1 MIKDEVMQAIQ
12 KLDWPY
18 KNFFIG
24 MMVAEDDTVEIIVQ
38 DTEAMQEYRQLI
50 DLNLIKGH

>member
-12 KLDWPY
+12 KLDWTY

>member
-12 KLDWPY
+12 KLDWTY

-24 MMVAEDDTVEIIVQ
+24 MMVAEDDTVDIQYHINCK
-38 DTEAMQEYRQLI
+38 T
-50 DLNLIKGH
+50 